1 MKKDLDLN
9 KVKRFAKSLRIV
21 MNVFYWSSVV
31 AIIIAAVLLPLI
43 NFLPKDY
50 LTAKHFL
57 NSNAS
62 FNFSFNGLQFS
73 PGMSISENAD
83 FTPVIMSILGFV
95 FIYGFALS
103 VIFKQVR
110 NILKTVETGT
120 PFEKDNT
127 KRLSKIGA
135 VLIIG
140 SFLFNAMNGLVTI
153 NIIKLFEWNKYSF
166 VYSPDL
172 FILFTGL
179 LILILAGIFNY
190 GAYLQNEY
198 DTTL

>member
-1 MKKDLDLN
+1 MKCRLYSCN
-9 KVKRFAKSLRIV
+9 
-21 MNVFYWSSVV
+21 YE
-31 AIIIAAVLLPLI
+31 
-43 NFLPKDY
+43 Y
-50 LTAKHFL
+50 LGICLYLWFCTF
-57 NSNAS
+57 SN
-62 FNFSFNGLQFS
+62 
-73 PGMSISENAD
+73 
-83 FTPVIMSILGFV
+83 
-95 FIYGFALS
+95 
-103 VIFKQVR
+103 FKQVR

-127 KRLSKIGA
+127 KRLSKIGT

>member
-21 MNVFYWSSVV
+21 MNVFYWSSVI
-31 AIIIAAVLLPLI
+31 AIIIAAVLLTLI
-43 NFLPKDY
+43 GFLPKEY

-57 NSNAS
+57 NGNGS
-62 FNFSFNGLQFS
+62 FNFTFNGLQFS
-73 PGMSISENAD
+73 PGTSISENAD
-83 FTPVIMSILGFV
+83 FAPVIMIILGFV
-95 FIYGFALS
+95 IIYGFALA
-103 VIFKQVR
+103 VIFKQIR
-110 NILKTVETGT
+110 NILKTVEAGT

-127 KRLSKIGA
+127 KRLTIIGT

-140 SFLFNAMNGLVTI
+140 SFVFNAMNGLVTI

-166 VYSPDL
+166 AYSPDL